1 VKPIAEQ
8 IAEKADKEIQS
19 GYKDM
24 ALCKALLRETIKDL
38 DQEFNKI
45 KWVSDEEAWNAAIEA
60 VRREIKS
67 RYGV

>member
-1 VKPIAEQ
+1 MKPIAEQ
-8 IAEKADKEIQS
+8 IAEKAAKEIHS

-24 ALCKALLRETIKDL
+24 ALCKALLRETIRDL
-38 DQEFNKI
+38 DQELSKV
-45 KWVSDEEAWNAAIEA
+45 KWISDEEAWNAAIEA

>member
-1 VKPIAEQ
+1 MKPIAEK
-8 IAEKADKEIQS
+8 IAENAAKEIQS

-45 KWVSDEEAWNAAIEA
+45 KWVGEDEAWNSAIEA

>member
-1 VKPIAEQ
+1 MKPIAEK
-8 IAEKADKEIQS
+8 IAETAAKQIDS

-45 KWVSDEEAWNAAIEA
+45 KWVSDDDGWNTAIEA

>member
-1 VKPIAEQ
+1 MKTLVESIAESAAKQ
-8 IAEKADKEIQS
+8 IDS

-24 ALCKALLRETIKDL
+24 ALCKALLRETIRDL
-38 DQEFNKI
+38 DQEFSKV
-45 KWVSDEEAWNAAIEA
+45 KWIGEDEGWNAAIEA